1 MFNLTS
7 INFKK
12 KKKEKNKE
20 SYFIVK
26 SQEDFKETKN
36 HFVQFLIDDQPQYAN
51 LNRIEIEL
59 TEQNNNL
66 LKTINNNIDTINKK
80 KLQLKQ
86 INEIIQNSLI
96 HNYKFGININKE
108 TKDDT
113 KEIKKM
119 KEKIESLSFSLQIY
133 EGIIN
138 DLKKEKEGL
147 LKKRKEESR
156 NLEDAEKQLDKFKI
170 IQRSVQREERQKKS
184 LLRNLNMFQFR
195 SEQLIND
202 EMNKKKQKFAALE
215 YKLNQIK
222 QDIEYFNSKFTMLK
236 RRQKKFINLIADQ
249 NNKNEKICYDKSMI
263 IQDYLM
269 NKLKINIIYHQMK
282 FKTIEPILRNF
293 KRDNLK
299 YNTLSLNYNCYLKEL
314 TDLRSELSYYE
325 RELREIKHQQII
337 KNMKDNINK
346 DEDYLSF
353 ETLENK
359 FKEVEIFKNKNE
371 IKEEDYFHKDII
383 LKSNLN
389 VMIKYDKDISRIQI
403 NQLINS
409 NFSITMENLNNN
421 NYGFLTES
429 IKRFYNNYDISYE
442 HLLHFLNDKVAYTMK
457 DYRVFLTIFIKFQ
470 RKILNTY
477 FNFYSALGKEKKG
490 KIKSD
495 FINIIS
501 TMFTRNQ
508 LENIIKNRLNLYNEK
523 VQIKKIANDEIFK
536 IQQKKKEERLF
547 GNSGKISITSLL
559 NSFISTNYK
568 DKDTYFRFKSK
579 FPLYLKKYTNEFVN
593 EIVNDPFKKKKEKNE
608 NDDSLIEKTQ
618 RSDIDKQIK
627 FSDRKNLN
635 NKVKKEKILIQSVNE
650 NDSDSDFDGYNFY
663 VENYEKKNKVK
674 TKTNFFSKQKD
685 NKYKR
690 MNELYLLQRKLYN
703 KYEEQIYDEI
713 NENYHKRKNERFYRA
728 LYDDKYYHFS
738 MRNRNRKKMT
748 IDLRRH
754 LNFFKKAKTII
765 NDKDTNDDNKI
776 DELTKFQR
784 TLTITFNNDNPI
796 NSDNNEEI
804 KN

>member
-1 MFNLTS
+1 MFKLTS

-12 KKKEKNKE
+12 NKEEKKKE
-20 SYFIVK
+20 SYFLVK
-26 SQEDFKETKN
+26 SQDDFKETKK
-36 HFVQFLIDDQPQYAN
+36 HFVQFLIDDEPQYAN
-51 LNRIEIEL
+51 LNKIENEL
-59 TEQNNNL
+59 KEQNNIL
-66 LKTINNNIDTINKK
+66 LKTLNNNTDCINKK

-96 HNYKFGININKE
+96 QNYKFGININKE

-113 KEIKKM
+113 KEINRM
-119 KEKIESLSFSLQIY
+119 KEKIDSLSFSLQIY

-138 DLKKEKEGL
+138 DLKKEKEDL

-156 NLEDAEKQLDKFKI
+156 NVADAEKQLDKYKI
-170 IQRSVQREERQKKS
+170 IQRSVHREERQKKS
-184 LLRNLNMFQFR
+184 LLRHLNIFQFK

-202 EMNKKKQKFAALE
+202 EMNKKKQKFASLE

-314 TDLRSELSYYE
+314 TDLRSELSNYE

-337 KNMKDNINK
+337 KKMKENIND
-346 DEDYLSF
+346 DEKYLSF
-353 ETLENK
+353 EILEEK
-359 FKEVEIFKNKNE
+359 FKDVEVFKNKNE
-371 IKEEDYFHKDII
+371 IKEGDYFHKDVI
-383 LKSNLN
+383 LKSNLS
-389 VMIKYDKDISRIQI
+389 VMIKYDKDISRIQL
-403 NQLINS
+403 NQLINTT
-409 NFSITMENLNNN
+409 FSISMDNLNNN
-421 NYGFLTES
+421 NYSYLTEQ
-429 IKRFYNNYDISYE
+429 IKYIFNNYDISYE
-442 HLLHFLNDKVAYTMK
+442 HLLHFLNNKVSYSMK

-477 FNFYSALGKEKKG
+477 FNFYSTLGKEKKG
-490 KIKSD
+490 KIKGD
-495 FINIIS
+495 YINYIS

-579 FPLYLKKYTNEFVN
+579 FPLHLKKYTNEFVN
-593 EIVNDPFKKKKEKNE
+593 EIDTDPFKKNKEKNE
-608 NDDSLIEKTQ
+608 NDESLIEKTQ
-618 RSDIDKQIK
+618 RSLIEKQIK
-627 FSDRKNLN
+627 FSDRNNLN
-635 NKVKKEKILIQSVNE
+635 QKKNKEKILIESI
-650 NDSDSDFDGYNFY
+650 NDNDTDSDFDGYNSY
-663 VENYEKKNKVK
+663 VENYEKRYKVK

-703 KYEEQIYDEI
+703 KYEEQVYDEI
-713 NENYHKRKNERFYRA
+713 NENFQKRKNERFYRP
-728 LYDDKYYHFS
+728 LYEEKYKYFIK
-738 MRNRNRKKMT
+738 RNHKKIT
-748 IDLRRH
+748 IDLKSH
-754 LNFFKKAKTII
+754 LNLFKKAKTINNI
-765 NDKDTNDDNKI
+765 TTDDNNNI
-776 DELTKFQR
+776 DENSKYQRALTV
-784 TLTITFNNDNPI
+784 TYNNNDNPI
-796 NSDNNEEI
+796 TLINNDE
-804 KN
+804 KNV

>member
-1 MFNLTS
+1 MFKLTS
-7 INFKK
+7 INFKNNK
-12 KKKEKNKE
+12 KGKNKE
-20 SYFIVK
+20 SYFLVK

-36 HFVQFLIDDQPQYAN
+36 HFVQFLIDVEPQYAN
-51 LNRIEIEL
+51 LNKIEIEL

-66 LKTINNNIDTINKK
+66 LKTLNNNNDTINKK
-80 KLQLKQ
+80 KIQLKQ

-96 HNYKFGININKE
+96 QNYKFGNNINKE

-119 KEKIESLSFSLQIY
+119 KEKIESLSFSLHIY
-133 EGIIN
+133 EVIIN
-138 DLKKEKEGL
+138 DLKKEKEDL

-156 NLEDAEKQLDKFKI
+156 NLEDAEKQLDKYKI
-170 IQRSVQREERQKKS
+170 IQRSVHREERQKKS
-184 LLRNLNMFQFR
+184 LLKNLNMFQFK

-202 EMNKKKQKFAALE
+202 EMNKKKQKFASLE

-222 QDIEYFNSKFTMLK
+222 QDIEYFNSKFTMLR
-236 RRQKKFINLIADQ
+236 RRQKKYINLIADQ

-314 TDLRSELSYYE
+314 TDLRNELSHYE

-337 KNMKDNINK
+337 KRMKEKLNN

-359 FKEVEIFKNKNE
+359 FKDVELFKNKNE
-371 IKEEDYFHKDII
+371 IKEESYFHKDII

-389 VMIKYDKDISRIQI
+389 IMLKYDKDISRIQI
-403 NQLINS
+403 NQLINLV
-409 NFSITMENLNNN
+409 FSISMNNLNNN
-421 NYGFLTES
+421 NYCFLSET
-429 IKRFYNNYDISYE
+429 INTFFNNYDISYE
-442 HLLHFLNDKVAYTMK
+442 QLLHFLNDKVVYSMK
-457 DYRVFLTIFIKFQ
+457 DFRVFLTIFIKFQ

-477 FNFYSALGKEKKG
+477 FNFYSSLGKEKKG
-490 KIKSD
+490 RIKSD
-495 FINIIS
+495 FINSIS
-501 TMFTRNQ
+501 TMFTRDQ
-508 LENIIKNRLNLYNEK
+508 LEKIIKNRLNLYNEK

-579 FPLYLKKYTNEFVN
+579 FPLHLKKYTNDFVN
-593 EIVNDPFKKKKEKNE
+593 EIDNDPFKKYKEKNE
-608 NDDSLIEKTQ
+608 NDDSLIDKTQ
-618 RSDIDKQIK
+618 RSNLDKQLK

-635 NKVKKEKILIQSVNE
+635 KKRKKEKILIQSINDNE
-650 NDSDSDFDGYNFY
+650 SDSDFDGYNSFI
-663 VENYEKKNKVK
+663 ENYEKKHKVK

-703 KYEEQIYDEI
+703 KYEEQVYDEI
-713 NENYHKRKNERFYRA
+713 NENYQKRKNERFYRA
-728 LYDDKYYHFS
+728 LYDEKYRYYFK
-738 MRNRNRKKMT
+738 RNKKKYT
-748 IDLRRH
+748 IK
-754 LNFFKKAKTII
+754 LNSRSNLFKKTKTI
-765 NDKDTNDDNKI
+765 NDNVTTEDNNI
-776 DELTKFQR
+776 DEFTKFQR
-784 TLTITFNNDNPI
+784 TLTLTENNDNPI
-796 NSDNNEEI
+796 NIVDADEI
-804 KN
+804 MN